1 MRTVRVGKD
10 RIYEVPTTYAEGEEM
25 ISRAM
30 RYYDGQRGGNMG
42 LLSVCGLVAFGLFCD
57 QELTADPTQA
67 LAYLIQRLCIRK
79 GAGVER

>member
-1 MRTVRVGKD
+1 MKTVKVGKD
-10 RIYEVPTTYAEGEEM
+10 RIYEVPTTYAEGEKM
-25 ISRAM
+25 ITDAM

-42 LLSVCGLVAFGLFCD
+42 TLSACSRVAFGLFCD

>member
-1 MRTVRVGKD
+1 MKIVNVGNG
-10 RIYEVPTTYAEGEEM
+10 RRYEVPTTYAEGERM
-25 ISRAM
+25 INDALRF
-30 RYYDGQRGGNMG
+30 YDRRGGNLGMQ
-42 LLSVCGLVAFGLFCD
+42 SVCSRVAYGLFCD

>member
-1 MRTVRVGKD
+1 MLSACSRVA
-10 RIYEVPTTYAEGEEM
+10 Y
-25 ISRAM
+25 
-30 RYYDGQRGGNMG
+30 
-42 LLSVCGLVAFGLFCD
+42 GLFCD